1 VGIRLRID
9 LGYAGGSFSG
19 WAIQPGQ
26 LTVQETLETALAVA
40 LRQERTEIRA
50 VVAGRTDAGVHA
62 TAQVC
67 HVDLPDSLTLSE
79 SALGGLLRRVQG
91 ALHRAPVSLYSISIA
106 PDGFDAR
113 FSALSRTYEYRI
125 ADALAKKNP
134 LHTNFTVKT
143 SYTLDEQ
150 AMQEVSAKLVGLRD
164 FASFCKPRVGATT
177 IRQLMD
183 FSWRR
188 DTEGVLVATI
198 TADAF
203 CHSMVRSLVG
213 AAVGVGR
220 GKISV
225 AEALSLA
232 DKGVRTSAFVT
243 MPAHGLCLIAVKY
256 PADDE
261 LATRAQITRNKRAA
275 DPD

>member
-9 LGYAGGSFSG
+9 FAYAGGSFSG

-26 LTVQETLETALAVA
+26 VTVQEALETALAVA
-40 LRQERTEIRA
+40 LRLERSEVRA

-62 TAQVC
+62 IAQVC
-67 HVDLPDSLTLSE
+67 HVDLPDSLNLSE

-91 ALHRAPVSLYSISIA
+91 ALGRAPVSLYSLSLA
-106 PDGFDAR
+106 PEGFDAR

-125 ADALAKKNP
+125 ADAQAKKNP
-134 LHTNFTVKT
+134 LHANFTVKT
-143 SYTLDEQ
+143 SYTLDEE
-150 AMQEVSAKLVGLRD
+150 AMQEISAKLVGLRD

-177 IRQLMD
+177 IRQLID

-188 DTEGVLVATI
+188 DAEGVLVATI

-220 GKISV
+220 GKIS
-225 AEALSLA
+225 AGEALSLA
-232 DKGVRTSAFVT
+232 DAGLRTSAFVT
-243 MPAHGLCLIAVKY
+243 MPAHGLCLIDVSY
-256 PADDE
+256 PGDDE
-261 LATRAQITRNKRAA
+261 MAQRAQITRNKRAA